1 MEKEVISLL
10 LQAFVVAIISA
21 VGVMLR
27 NYFIPWLKKKM
38 ELNDVQISQA
48 QWDMAIQIISALV
61 QSAYRKNIAGG
72 LDDPKK
78 YVMDLAKKQLS
89 AVGIELT
96 DEMIDEIRRAA
107 LVEWEATI
115 KDIKDNLITE
125 GDKPSLEDKAE
136 G

>member
-1 MEKEVISLL
+1 MEKELISLL

-21 VGVMLR
+21 LGIMLR

-48 QWDMAIQIISALV
+48 QWDMATQIISALV

-115 KDIKDNLITE
+115 KDIKNNLITE

>member
-1 MEKEVISLL
+1 MEKELISLL

-38 ELNDVQISQA
+38 ELNDVQITQA
-48 QWDMAIQIISALV
+48 QLDMATQIISTLV
-61 QSAYRKNIAGG
+61 QSAYRKNLAGG

-78 YVMDLAKKQLS
+78 YVMDLAKKQLNTI
-89 AVGIELT
+89 GIELT

-107 LVEWEATI
+107 LVEWEATV

-125 GDKPSLEDKAE
+125 GEQPSLEDKAE

>member
-1 MEKEVISLL
+1 MEKELISLL

-38 ELNDVQISQA
+38 ELNDVQITQA
-48 QWDMAIQIISALV
+48 QWDMATQIISALV
-61 QSAYRKNIAGG
+61 QSAYRKKLGG
-72 LDDPKK
+72 DLDDPKK
-78 YVMDLAKKQLS
+78 YVMDLAKKQLDT
-89 AVGIELT
+89 VGIELT

-107 LVEWEATI
+107 LVEWEATVKNI
-115 KDIKDNLITE
+115 EDNLITE
-125 GDKPSLEDKAE
+125 GEQPSLEDKAE

>member
-1 MEKEVISLL
+1 MEKELISLL

-48 QWDMAIQIISALV
+48 QWDMATQIISALV
-61 QSAYRKNIAGG
+61 QSAYRKNLAGG

-107 LVEWEATI
+107 LVEWEATV

-125 GDKPSLEDKAE
+125 GEQPSLEDKAE

>member
-1 MEKEVISLL
+1 MEKELISLL

-48 QWDMAIQIISALV
+48 QWDMATQIISALV
-61 QSAYRKNIAGG
+61 QSAYRKNLGG
-72 LDDPKK
+72 NLEDPKK

>member
-1 MEKEVISLL
+1 MEKELISLL

-38 ELNDVQISQA
+38 ELNDVQISQV
-48 QWDMAIQIISALV
+48 QWDMATQIISALV
-61 QSAYRKNIAGG
+61 QSAYRKNLAGG

-107 LVEWEATI
+107 LVEWEATV

-125 GDKPSLEDKAE
+125 GEQPSLEDKAE

>member
-1 MEKEVISLL
+1 MEKELISLL

-38 ELNDVQISQA
+38 ELNDVQITQA
-48 QWDMAIQIISALV
+48 QWDMATQIISALV
-61 QSAYRKNIAGG
+61 QSAYRKNLAGG

-89 AVGIELT
+89 TIGIELT

-107 LVEWEATI
+107 LVEWEATV

-125 GDKPSLEDKAE
+125 GEQPSLEDKAE

>member
-1 MEKEVISLL
+1 MEKELISLL

-21 VGVMLR
+21 IGVMLR

-48 QWDMAIQIISALV
+48 QWDMATQIISALV

-72 LDDPKK
+72 LEDPKK

>member
-1 MEKEVISLL
+1 MEKELISLL

-38 ELNDVQISQA
+38 ELNDVQITQA
-48 QWDMAIQIISALV
+48 QWDMATQIISALV
-61 QSAYRKNIAGG
+61 QSAYRKNLAGG

-89 AVGIELT
+89 TVGIELT

-107 LVEWEATI
+107 LVEWEATV
-115 KDIKDNLITE
+115 KNIKDNLITE
-125 GDKPSLEDKAE
+125 GEQPSLEDKAE

>member
-1 MEKEVISLL
+1 MEKELISLL

-38 ELNDVQISQA
+38 ELNDVQITQA
-48 QWDMAIQIISALV
+48 QLDMATQIISTLV
-61 QSAYRKNIAGG
+61 QSAYRKNLAGG

-78 YVMDLAKKQLS
+78 YVMDLAKKQLDTI
-89 AVGIELT
+89 GIELT

-107 LVEWEATI
+107 LVEWEATV

-125 GDKPSLEDKAE
+125 GEQPSLEDKAE

>member
-1 MEKEVISLL
+1 MEKELISLL

-38 ELNDVQISQA
+38 ELNDVQITQA
-48 QWDMAIQIISALV
+48 QWDMATQIISALV
-61 QSAYRKNIAGG
+61 QSAYRKNLAGG

-78 YVMDLAKKQLS
+78 YVMDLAKKQLNT
-89 AVGIELT
+89 VGIELT

-107 LVEWEATI
+107 LVEWEATV

-125 GDKPSLEDKAE
+125 GEQPSLEDKAE

>member
-1 MEKEVISLL
+1 MEKELISLL

-21 VGVMLR
+21 VGIMLR

-48 QWDMAIQIISALV
+48 QWDMATQIISALV

>member
-1 MEKEVISLL
+1 MEKELISLL

-21 VGVMLR
+21 VGVTLR

-38 ELNDVQISQA
+38 ELNDVQITQA
-48 QWDMAIQIISALV
+48 QLDMATQIISTLV
-61 QSAYRKNIAGG
+61 QSAYRKNLAGG

-78 YVMDLAKKQLS
+78 YVMDLAKKQLDTI
-89 AVGIELT
+89 GIELT

-107 LVEWEATI
+107 LVEWEATV

-125 GDKPSLEDKAE
+125 GEQPSLEDKAE

>member
-1 MEKEVISLL
+1 MEKELISLL
-10 LQAFVVAIISA
+10 LQAFVVVIISA
-21 VGVMLR
+21 IGVMLR

-48 QWDMAIQIISALV
+48 QWDMATQIISALV

>member
-1 MEKEVISLL
+1 MEKELISLL

-38 ELNDVQISQA
+38 ELNDVQITQA
-48 QWDMAIQIISALV
+48 QLDMATQIISTLV
-61 QSAYRKNIAGG
+61 QSAYRKNLAGG

-78 YVMDLAKKQLS
+78 YVMDLAKKQLNTI
-89 AVGIELT
+89 GIELT
-96 DEMIDEIRRAA
+96 DEMIDEIRRAT
-107 LVEWEATI
+107 LVEWEATV

-125 GDKPSLEDKAE
+125 GEQPSLEDKAE

>member
-1 MEKEVISLL
+1 MEKELISLL

-21 VGVMLR
+21 VGVMIR
-27 NYFIPWLKKKM
+27 NYLIPWLKKKM
-38 ELNDVQISQA
+38 ELNDVQITQA
-48 QWDMAIQIISALV
+48 QWDMATQIISALV
-61 QSAYRKNIAGG
+61 QSAYRKNLAGG

-78 YVMDLAKKQLS
+78 YVMDLAKKQLDT
-89 AVGIELT
+89 VGIELT

-107 LVEWEATI
+107 LVEWEATV

-125 GDKPSLEDKAE
+125 GEQPSLEDKAE

>member
-1 MEKEVISLL
+1 MEKELISLL

-38 ELNDVQISQA
+38 ELNDVQITQA
-48 QWDMAIQIISALV
+48 QWDMATQIISALV
-61 QSAYRKNIAGG
+61 QSAYRKNLAGG

-78 YVMDLAKKQLS
+78 YVMDLAKKQLDTI
-89 AVGIELT
+89 GIELT

-107 LVEWEATI
+107 LVEWEATV

-125 GDKPSLEDKAE
+125 GEQPSLEDKAE

>member
-1 MEKEVISLL
+1 MEKELISLL

-38 ELNDVQISQA
+38 ELNDVQITQA
-48 QWDMAIQIISALV
+48 QWDMATQIISALV
-61 QSAYRKNIAGG
+61 QSAYRKNLAGG

-89 AVGIELT
+89 TVGIELT

-107 LVEWEATI
+107 LVEWEATVKNI
-115 KDIKDNLITE
+115 EDNLITE
-125 GDKPSLEDKAE
+125 GEQPSLEDKAE

>member
-1 MEKEVISLL
+1 MEKELISLL

-38 ELNDVQISQA
+38 ELNDVQITQA
-48 QWDMAIQIISALV
+48 QWDMATQIISALV
-61 QSAYRKNIAGG
+61 QSAYRKNLAGG

-89 AVGIELT
+89 TVGIELT

-107 LVEWEATI
+107 LVEWEATV

-125 GDKPSLEDKAE
+125 GEQPSLEDKAE

>member
-1 MEKEVISLL
+1 MEKEIISLL

-21 VGVMLR
+21 VGVMIR
-27 NYFIPWLKKKM
+27 NYLIPWLKKKM
-38 ELNDVQISQA
+38 ELNDVQITQA
-48 QWDMAIQIISALV
+48 QLDMATQIISTLV
-61 QSAYRKNIAGG
+61 QSAYRKNLAGG

-89 AVGIELT
+89 TVGIELT

-107 LVEWEATI
+107 LVEWEATV

-125 GDKPSLEDKAE
+125 GEQPSLGDKAE

>member
-1 MEKEVISLL
+1 MEKELISLL

-21 VGVMLR
+21 LGIMLR

-48 QWDMAIQIISALV
+48 QWDMATQIISALV

>member
-48 QWDMAIQIISALV
+48 QWDMATQIISALV

>member
-1 MEKEVISLL
+1 MEKELISLL

-21 VGVMLR
+21 IGVMLR

-48 QWDMAIQIISALV
+48 QWDMATQIISALV

-78 YVMDLAKKQLS
+78 YVMDLAKS
-89 AVGIELT
+89 
-96 DEMIDEIRRAA
+96 
-107 LVEWEATI
+107 
-115 KDIKDNLITE
+115 N
-125 GDKPSLEDKAE
+125 
-136 G
+136 

>member
-1 MEKEVISLL
+1 MEKELISLL

-27 NYFIPWLKKKM
+27 NHFIPWLKKKM
-38 ELNDVQISQA
+38 ELNDVQITQA
-48 QWDMAIQIISALV
+48 QLDMATQIISTLV
-61 QSAYRKNIAGG
+61 QSAYRKNLAGG

-78 YVMDLAKKQLS
+78 YVMDLAKKQLDTI
-89 AVGIELT
+89 GIELT

-107 LVEWEATI
+107 LVEWEATV

-125 GDKPSLEDKAE
+125 GEQPSLEDKAE

>member
-1 MEKEVISLL
+1 MEKELISLL

-38 ELNDVQISQA
+38 ELNDVQITQA
-48 QWDMAIQIISALV
+48 QWDMATQIISALV
-61 QSAYRKNIAGG
+61 QSAYRKNLAGG

>member
-1 MEKEVISLL
+1 MEKELISLL

-48 QWDMAIQIISALV
+48 QWDMATQIISALV
-61 QSAYRKNIAGG
+61 QSAYRKNLAGG

>member
-1 MEKEVISLL
+1 MEKELISLL

-21 VGVMLR
+21 IGVMLR

-48 QWDMAIQIISALV
+48 QWDMATQIISALV

>member
-1 MEKEVISLL
+1 MEKEIISLL

-21 VGVMLR
+21 VGVMIR
-27 NYFIPWLKKKM
+27 NYLIPWLKKKM
-38 ELNDVQISQA
+38 ELNNVQITQA
-48 QWDMAIQIISALV
+48 QWDMATQIISALV
-61 QSAYRKNIAGG
+61 QSAYRKNLAGG

-78 YVMDLAKKQLS
+78 YVMDLAKKQLDT
-89 AVGIELT
+89 VGIELT

-107 LVEWEATI
+107 LVEWEATV

-125 GDKPSLEDKAE
+125 GEWPSLEDKAE

>member
-1 MEKEVISLL
+1 MEKELISLL

-38 ELNDVQISQA
+38 ELNDVQITQA
-48 QWDMAIQIISALV
+48 QWDMATQIISALV
-61 QSAYRKNIAGG
+61 QSAYRKNLAGG

-78 YVMDLAKKQLS
+78 YVMDLAKKQLNTI
-89 AVGIELT
+89 GIELT

-107 LVEWEATI
+107 LVEWEATV

-125 GDKPSLEDKAE
+125 GEQPSLEDKAE

>member
-1 MEKEVISLL
+1 MEKEIISLL

-38 ELNDVQISQA
+38 ELNDVQITQA
-48 QWDMAIQIISALV
+48 QWDMATQIISALV
-61 QSAYRKNIAGG
+61 QSAYRKKLGG
-72 LDDPKK
+72 DLDDPKK
-78 YVMDLAKKQLS
+78 YVMDLAKKQLDT
-89 AVGIELT
+89 VGIELT

-107 LVEWEATI
+107 LVEWEATVKNI
-115 KDIKDNLITE
+115 EDNLITE
-125 GDKPSLEDKAE
+125 GEQPSLEDKAE

>member
-1 MEKEVISLL
+1 MEKELISLL

-21 VGVMLR
+21 VGIMLR

-48 QWDMAIQIISALV
+48 QWDMATQIISALV

-107 LVEWEATI
+107 LVEWEATV

>member
-1 MEKEVISLL
+1 MEKELISLL

-48 QWDMAIQIISALV
+48 QWDMATQIISALV
-61 QSAYRKNIAGG
+61 QSAYRKNLGG
-72 LDDPKK
+72 NLEDPKK

-89 AVGIELT
+89 EVGIELT

>member
-1 MEKEVISLL
+1 MEKEIISLL

-38 ELNDVQISQA
+38 ELNDVQITQA
-48 QWDMAIQIISALV
+48 QWDMATQIISALV
-61 QSAYRKNIAGG
+61 QSAYRKNLAGG

-78 YVMDLAKKQLS
+78 YVMDLAKKQLDTI
-89 AVGIELT
+89 GIELT

-107 LVEWEATI
+107 LVEWEATV

-125 GDKPSLEDKAE
+125 GEQPSLEDKAE

>member
-1 MEKEVISLL
+1 MEKELISLL
-10 LQAFVVAIISA
+10 LQVFVVAIISA
-21 VGVMLR
+21 VGVMVR

-48 QWDMAIQIISALV
+48 QWDMATQIISALV

-125 GDKPSLEDKAE
+125 GDKPSLKDKAE

>member
-1 MEKEVISLL
+1 MEKELISLL

-48 QWDMAIQIISALV
+48 QWDMATQIISALV

>member
-1 MEKEVISLL
+1 MEKELISLL

-21 VGVMLR
+21 IGVMLR

-48 QWDMAIQIISALV
+48 QWDMATQIISALV

-78 YVMDLAKKQLS
+78 YVMDLAKKQLN

-136 G
+136 E

>member
-48 QWDMAIQIISALV
+48 QWDMATQIISALV

-107 LVEWEATI
+107 LVEWEAAI